1 MFFLLS
7 STCSTGVVTSPNYPG
22 RYPDNLN
29 RTETVKVESGKVLR
43 MQFTKTAV
51 WHATGCPKDYVK
63 ITDGDGTI
71 LMDKSCGYSSHSPT
85 SSAYFLPSAITT
97 KTNTVDILFHTD
109 ASGSQDGWSLN
120 WTAVTP
126 GLKHHCFQSL
136 SRLLHFLHAKFSVRV
151 WEGLPRQPLHEL

>member
-1 MFFLLS
+1 MFFPLS
-7 STCSTGVVTSPNYPG
+7 STCSTGVVTSANYPG
-22 RYPDNLN
+22 RYPDNLH
-29 RTETVKVESGKVLR
+29 RTDTVKVESGKILR
-43 MQFTKTAV
+43 MQFTKMAV
-51 WHATGCPKDYVK
+51 WHGQGCPKDYVK

-126 GLKHHCFQSL
+126 GLKPLCFQS
-136 SRLLHFLHAKFSVRV
+136 FF
-151 WEGLPRQPLHEL
+151 